1 MGNSGK
7 PMHLCRLTSSEE
19 RLEVQLRAYMQQDLV
34 NKIIEWKQENPGH
47 EDNYERFL
55 YEMFPENIKTESKAK
70 PTSDADKKN
79 IARRQS
85 SFSGKHVIWIDH
97 RVDNTEWKDQF
108 NEVDASDRIKPLGLP
123 PGLEDD
129 GDDGIY
135 CKAICNDDDDV
146 QIHASDLEGMSVWG
160 KAKLAWQL
168 GVAEVGSIN
177 VASLTSGVSE
187 TSLSSWSQWPVIDMP
202 SMPQISLSPLSD
214 SDSDSNRARSG
225 SDSSSDGEERKIAVE
240 RTRNLVV
247 AFYTNHNQGKLGNVD
262 RIVRKFAGK
271 DAYLLQQWEQKYGLK
286 VQEQQWFKDLEY
298 QHLECPPAQSN
309 QA

>member
-1 MGNSGK
+1 
-7 PMHLCRLTSSEE
+7 MHQTRLTSSEE

-34 NKIIEWKQENPGH
+34 NKIIEWKQENSGH

-55 YEMFPENIKTESKAK
+55 YEMFPENIKTENKTK
-70 PTSDADKKN
+70 PPSDADKKK

-108 NEVDASDRIKPLGLP
+108 NRVDASDQIKPLGLP

-135 CKAICNDDDDV
+135 CKAICDDGDDV
-146 QIHASDLEGMSVWG
+146 QIRASDIEGMSVWG

-177 VASLTSGVSE
+177 VASLVASE
-187 TSLSSWSQWPVIDMP
+187 TAMTGLKWPVIDMP
-202 SMPQISLSPLSD
+202 TMPQISLSSITD
-214 SDSDSNRARSG
+214 SDSDTDSNGDRGG
-225 SDSSSDGEERKIAVE
+225 SNSSSDGEESRAAE
-240 RTRNLVV
+240 RTRDLVV
-247 AFYTNHNQGKLGNVD
+247 AFYTNHNQDKLSSVD
-262 RIVRKFAGK
+262 RIVKRFAGR
-271 DAYLLQQWEQKYGLK
+271 DAYLLQQWEQKYGFK
-286 VQEQQWFKDLEY
+286 VQDQQWFKNLDC
-298 QHLECPPAQSN
+298 QPAQSN